1 MEHIQY
7 SYPEEVSVT
16 FTCEKIFPP
25 QPNIKSLKIHN
36 NIIPANLACYMV
48 YAISCTSQD
57 NTRAVF
63 LKTLATCAKILHLSI
78 I

>member
-36 NIIPANLACYMV
+36 NIIPANVRGTLYGICY
-48 YAISCTSQD
+48 
-57 NTRAVF
+57 
-63 LKTLATCAKILHLSI
+63 LILVPAETI
-78 I
+78 PKQFF